1 MLILKAEFFFKDLVA
16 YFREFYSLRRKL
28 GLVVEKSNSLY
39 AQDSYSDK
47 EIENNILKNPFQR
60 FESMNMLHHTK
71 TLGIIQIENSVWK
84 NLSFSDKEEI
94 EKICDKKMAQYF
106 KRLQEQKSQKGR

>member
-1 MLILKAEFFFKDLVA
+1 
-16 YFREFYSLRRKL
+16 
-28 GLVVEKSNSLY
+28 
-39 AQDSYSDK
+39 
-47 EIENNILKNPFQR
+47 
-60 FESMNMLHHTK
+60 MNMLHHTK

-84 NLSFSDKEEI
+84 NLSLSDKEAI